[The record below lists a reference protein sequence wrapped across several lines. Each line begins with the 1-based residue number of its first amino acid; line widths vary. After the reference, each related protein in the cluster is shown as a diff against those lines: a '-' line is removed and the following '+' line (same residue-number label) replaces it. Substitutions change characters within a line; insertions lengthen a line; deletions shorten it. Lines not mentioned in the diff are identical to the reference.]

1 MPGPLREDKCMSVV
15 SPGSSGGPNRGE
27 PPRLPLRWAVIIG
40 ASAAAGIACFAD
52 GGIATAVAAAVAV
65 AGALDQLLT

>member
-1 MPGPLREDKCMSVV
+1 MPAV
-15 SPGSSGGPNRGE
+15 SPGSPGTPNGGE

-40 ASAAAGIACFAD
+40 VSAAAGIACFAD
-52 GGIATAVAAAVAV
+52 GGIAAAVAAAAAV